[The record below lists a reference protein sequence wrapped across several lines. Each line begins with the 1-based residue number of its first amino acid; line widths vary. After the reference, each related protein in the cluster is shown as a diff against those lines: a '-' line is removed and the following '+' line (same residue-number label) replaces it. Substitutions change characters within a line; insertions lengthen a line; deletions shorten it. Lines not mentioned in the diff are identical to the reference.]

1 MKKKGI
7 FFAVSSA
14 LIFGI
19 APVFAG
25 VSYNYGNTPMN
36 MSLIRNIFVLP
47 ILLIIILR
55 FHLSLKM
62 TKTQALRMVW
72 ISIIGS
78 IITSLCLYQA
88 YAMIG
93 VGTTTTIHFIYPFL
107 VCLGSRMIFK
117 KKLGLNKYFSLLIC
131 LIGVLFF
138 VEASN
143 QNLKGICFAFTSAI
157 SYAFYMLFIE
167 KWKLT
172 EIHPIVFSFYLSLI
186 ASILLLLANQLYPYL
201 IIDLPLKAYGNM
213 LVAAIGTSIIA
224 SIFLNK
230 SVAIIG
236 AAEASICSFL
246 EPLSSVIAG
255 VVLLSEIITWQKIM
269 GCFLIVGAVMMA
281 IMDGKREE
289 I

>member
-25 VSYNYGNTPMN
+25 VSYKYGNTPMN

-47 ILLIIILR
+47 ILLIFILC

-62 TKTQALRMVW
+62 TKTQALHMVW

-117 KKLGLNKYFSLLIC
+117 KKLGLNKYFSLMIC

-157 SYAFYMLFIE
+157 SYAFYMLFLE

-186 ASILLLLANQLYPYL
+186 ASILLLLVNQLYPYL

-230 SVAIIG
+230 SVVIIG

-255 VVLLSEIITWQKIM
+255 VVLLSELITWQKIM

>member
-14 LIFGI
+14 LIFGV

-36 MSLIRNIFVLP
+36 MSLIRNLFVLP
-47 ILLIIILR
+47 ILLAMISH
-55 FHLSLKM
+55 FCLSLKLAKIQVM
-62 TKTQALRMVW
+62 HMVC
-72 ISIIGS
+72 ISLIGS
-78 IITSLCLYQA
+78 TMTTLCLYQA

-93 VGTTTTIHFIYPFL
+93 VGATTTIHFMYPFL

-117 KKLGLNKYFSLLIC
+117 KKLGLNKYISLLLC
-131 LIGVLFF
+131 LIGVVFF
-138 VEASN
+138 VDTSQ
-143 QNLKGICFAFTSAI
+143 QNIIGICLAFASAV
-157 SYAFYMLFIE
+157 SYAFYMIFLE

-172 EIHPIVFSFYLSLI
+172 DIHPIVFSFYLSLNSSI
-186 ASILLLLANQLYPYL
+186 ILLFINLFYPYL
-201 IIDLPLKAYGNM
+201 IFDLPLKAYGNI
-213 LVAAIGTSIIA
+213 LIAALGTSIIA
-224 SIFLNK
+224 SILLNK

-246 EPLSSVIAG
+246 EPLSSVIVG
-255 VVLLSEIITWQKIM
+255 CLLLSEIITWQKII

-281 IMDGKREE
+281 IVNGQHEGT
-289 I
+289 

>member
-186 ASILLLLANQLYPYL
+186 ASILLLLVNQLYPYL